1 MALVYDAREVDR
13 KVLAILRILSGVEG
27 PLGARLI
34 ARELEQGGINLKE
47 RAVRYHLKIM
57 DGRGLTRLWGRSGR
71 VITPQGHEE
80 LQNAMVA
87 DKVGLVSVRIE
98 HLAFRTTFEPRTS
111 RGLVPVNVSF
121 IPQEEFFPAL
131 EAMAPVFRAGLAVS
145 ERVAVAGEGE
155 RLGEI
160 VVPRGK
166 IGLATICS
174 IIVNGV
180 LLKAGIAVETRF
192 GGILQIKGGRPLRFL
207 ELISYAGSSL
217 NPSEVFIQGRMTQV
231 GGAVKGE
238 GIILANFREVPA
250 PCHREAEQ
258 LIQELKKA
266 GIDGTLAMG
275 GPNEAVC
282 EIPVA
287 VGRVGLVLPGGLN
300 PVAAAAE
307 AGIEA
312 ENQAMATIIDYSH
325 LRSFRD
331 LLPPS

>member
-47 RAVRYHLKIM
+47 RAVRYHLKLM
-57 DGRGLTRLWGRSGR
+57 DGRGLTRLWGRNGR

-98 HLAFRTTFEPRTS
+98 HLAFRTTFEPRTR

-121 IPQEEFFPAL
+121 FPQEDFFPAL
-131 EAMAPVFRAGLAVS
+131 EAMAPVFKAGLAVS

-155 RLGEI
+155 KLGEI
-160 VVPRGK
+160 IVPRGK
-166 IGLATICS
+166 TGLATICS

-207 ELISYAGSSL
+207 ELISYSGSSL

-266 GIDGTLAMG
+266 GIDGALAMG

-325 LRSFRD
+325 LQSFRD

>member
-1 MALVYDAREVDR
+1 MSFPSVICPLLHSLKSGSQARR
-13 KVLAILRILSGVEG
+13 GSLPCPACG
-27 PLGARLI
+27 PG
-34 ARELEQGGINLKE
+34 
-47 RAVRYHLKIM
+47 
-57 DGRGLTRLWGRSGR
+57 DGRRCG
-71 VITPQGHEE
+71 
-80 LQNAMVA
+80 
-87 DKVGLVSVRIE
+87 DRI
-98 HLAFRTTFEPRTS
+98 
-111 RGLVPVNVSF
+111 G
-121 IPQEEFFPAL
+121 
-131 EAMAPVFRAGLAVS
+131 
-145 ERVAVAGEGE
+145 
-155 RLGEI
+155 
-160 VVPRGK
+160 PRGK

-207 ELISYAGSSL
+207 ELISYSGSSL
-217 NPSEVFIQGRMTQV
+217 NPSEVFIQGRMTKV

-266 GIDGTLAMG
+266 GIDGALAMW

-300 PVAAAAE
+300 PVAAAVE

-312 ENQAMATIIDYSH
+312 ENQAMATPSWTTPTCGASGTSCPLLEPSPGPGPWVIPEEEPYIPILRFNDRRVVEVRELPAGFFSGRLSSNPALRAVREFYRRLDDGDPKYSGIP
-325 LRSFRD
+325 D
-331 LLPPS
+331 